1 MRRVIIAGLG
11 VLLAFCFVASQVVLA
26 EEGKPCPKKKIVKKF
41 WCDTCKKIREF
52 NDCPSQD
59 YVWDWEAHK
68 AKAEE
73 NPHANLPEAW
83 GCQSQGYY
91 CIRCGKC
98 YPRPG
103 ICWDCNDDTE
113 SRKDFA
119 RVVFRC
125 PDGHE
130 HYEPG
135 TGFKLM
141 EGRYEEQMEDAG
153 NCPTC
158 GKHMEIICTKS
169 GTCPHT
175 T

>member
-1 MRRVIIAGLG
+1 MRKFTTLGLG
-11 VLLAFCFVASQVVLA
+11 VLLTLCFVASQAVQA
-26 EEGKPCPKKKIVKKF
+26 EEGKPCPKNKILKKF
-41 WCDTCKKIREF
+41 WCDVCKEIREF
-52 NDCPSQD
+52 NDCPSQE

-68 AKAEE
+68 AKGET

-83 GCQSQGYY
+83 SCQRSGYY

-103 ICWDCNDDTE
+103 ICFDCDDDTE

-119 RVVFRC
+119 RAHFKC
-125 PDGHE
+125 PDGHV

-135 TGFKLM
+135 PGHKLR
-141 EGRYEEQMEDAG
+141 EGAYEEELQDPG

-158 GKHMEIICTKS
+158 GKRMEMVCEKS
-169 GTCPHT
+169 GNCPHT